1 MIRNSVRN
9 NRISYIKRTDRI
21 RKGFTLVEV
30 LVVVVILSIVAA
42 IAVPALMGFIDKGKE
57 SEYKAHAEAAL
68 TATQSALSDLYNDA
82 GNSLSPKK
90 RANIQKIA
98 GGADGTEFTVWTA
111 KVLWDGKT
119 KALEENVGS
128 YTIIKAIYKE
138 NDSVY
143 MYYDGTNWTKYD
155 NEIDAKIAAVGSVV
169 NANGDKVNKDL
180 GNNVIFVWPYKRDFA
195 YLNGTL
201 DPTNQRTD
209 SDDPNI
215 KIVTFVTDPNYS
227 SMAYFHRIGKG
238 VNTGK
243 ESVKIIFWKEDGVI
257 KSNWNDEVFEESE
270 DYKYKFYSDDE
281 NRVKFL
287 GWKDSQDGI
296 AKYFN
301 AVDVGNY
308 IFSSMNE
315 GDENTPAKTEFTF
328 YAGVE
333 PNESYVRDSI
343 VSKDK
348 LNSLVMSSGTTVN
361 GYKKV
366 PMSQM
371 GGSAVLINQEKDE
384 NNESLPAV
392 YAWIDGNNLT
402 WCSEAPVV
410 YMPKNCDNF
419 FKGNTNVGS
428 FNFWGFD
435 PANIITMNNMFQNC
449 TGLTKADLSGYSG
462 ALQGVSGM
470 FNGCSSLED
479 FMISGGFDTSGVSSF
494 ENMFNGCA
502 SLSFGSGEVAL
513 DTSSAVSFK
522 GMFNGCSSVTKLDL
536 SGWNT
541 SNLAGDGLEGTF
553 SGCTNLKTLNM
564 NDWNMSGITNLDN
577 TFNGLRSL
585 TSIDMGGGWTLTSCR
600 SMNGTF
606 SGCSSL
612 TSIDVSKLHVSS
624 ASLTSMTET
633 FAGCT
638 SLKSVDFT
646 GITFANVTDVSGI
659 LDMGTSGSQLATV
672 KFDDATDTSK
682 LSDMSNM
689 FAGCNAIK
697 NLDLTKF
704 DTRNASNFTGM
715 FNNMTNVETITV
727 STKFVVPESAGIM
740 FTNDTKLSGGR
751 TSFES
756 TGGDT
761 TSQYAK
767 IDGWKKQD
775 GYFKGQFNDVILSK
789 ALFSAKFDSVG
800 LSVAQQ
806 TGEYSIDELEAL
818 GATRVDEDFENEDA
832 LYYIYAWKDES
843 VNVVKWWTNADIA
856 YMPADCSGFFNGN
869 TNLKIFSFEG
879 FDTSKIVNMEMMFNG
894 CKNLTS
900 ISFGEYFETPKLT
913 NLYQTFQN
921 CSSLKSIDMSNW
933 TMNKIDS
940 MGYIFNGCSNLAGI
954 IIKDGDEYDW
964 HLDVCRNLSFA
975 FAGTKLTN
983 KNSHNLFNRIYTS
996 NKLTNLQGTFKD
1008 NKSVDSLDLTN
1019 MNVSNVTTLQQTFAN
1034 CTNLKSIDLTGWDT
1048 KNVKSLYETFYLCQN
1063 LTGLDVSAFNTQS
1076 VTTMY
1081 RTFRQ
1086 CEKLTSLRLNSWNT
1100 SNVQNLQETF
1110 NRCFALTTLEVSGW
1124 NVSKNKNLMDTFAR
1138 CTSLTTL
1145 DIQGWNVQNVE
1156 NMQSTF
1162 NNCDSLVSIDISMW
1176 NTKNVKIMQQI
1187 CNQCDKLEYFKMG
1200 NGNTNSIT
1208 NMTSAF
1214 NECPNLKVVDLSGIS
1229 TNNVTTYQK
1238 MFYKCPKLTTV
1249 YVSADFSMA
1258 NNTNTSEMFKE
1269 CNSIVGQAGT
1279 TFIGDNKK
1287 YAVIDQGPT
1296 SSKPGYF
1303 TLKIGE

>member
-209 SDDPNI
+209 SDDLNI

-419 FKGNTNVGS
+419 FTGNTNVGS

-553 SGCTNLKTLNM
+553 SGCTSLKTLNM

-715 FNNMTNVETITV
+715 FDSMTSVETITV
-727 STKFVVPESAGIM
+727 STKFVVPDTAGIM
-740 FTNDTKLSGGR
+740 FTNDTKISGGK

-761 TSQYAK
+761 TAQYAK

-775 GYFKGQFNDVILSK
+775 GYFKGHFNDATISK
-789 ALFSAKFDSVG
+789 ALFSAVFNSRTEDV
-800 LSVAQQ
+800 VCM
-806 TGEYSIDELEAL
+806 TGDYTESELNEL
-818 GATRVDEDFENEDA
+818 NATRVDDDTTD
-832 LYYIYAWKDES
+832 YHIYAWREGKT
-843 VNVVKWWTNADIA
+843 VKWWTDADRAFMPEICNGFFKKNANLVKFDF
-856 YMPADCSGFFNGN
+856 SGF
-869 TNLKIFSFEG
+869 NLSKVTSMEEMFSECSNLQTVVFDDET
-879 FDTSKIVNMEMMFNG
+879 DTSKLQSVRYTFFKCGKLKTIDLSTWSTDSLTNMEYTFDTCSILEYINFGESGWTINNPLNLHNTFTRCKKLNQKFDNFHVSNATHVGSLFKECNALTEVDVSNIVVANSNIMEQVFINCTSLRVVKLGSWDTSNANQLNAFFSG
-894 CKNLTS
+894 CKNLTT
-900 ISFGEYFETPKLT
+900 IYANSFT
-913 NLYQTFQN
+913 
-921 CSSLKSIDMSNW
+921 
-933 TMNKIDS
+933 
-940 MGYIFNGCSNLAGI
+940 
-954 IIKDGDEYDW
+954 
-964 HLDVCRNLSFA
+964 
-975 FAGTKLTN
+975 
-983 KNSHNLFNRIYTS
+983 
-996 NKLTNLQGTFKD
+996 
-1008 NKSVDSLDLTN
+1008 
-1019 MNVSNVTTLQQTFAN
+1019 
-1034 CTNLKSIDLTGWDT
+1034 
-1048 KNVKSLYETFYLCQN
+1048 VKSGCKVN
-1063 LTGLDVSAFNTQS
+1063 
-1076 VTTMY
+1076 
-1081 RTFRQ
+1081 
-1086 CEKLTSLRLNSWNT
+1086 
-1100 SNVQNLQETF
+1100 
-1110 NRCFALTTLEVSGW
+1110 
-1124 NVSKNKNLMDTFAR
+1124 
-1138 CTSLTTL
+1138 
-1145 DIQGWNVQNVE
+1145 DI
-1156 NMQSTF
+1156 
-1162 NNCDSLVSIDISMW
+1162 
-1176 NTKNVKIMQQI
+1176 
-1187 CNQCDKLEYFKMG
+1187 
-1200 NGNTNSIT
+1200 
-1208 NMTSAF
+1208 
-1214 NECPNLKVVDLSGIS
+1214 
-1229 TNNVTTYQK
+1229 
-1238 MFYKCPKLTTV
+1238 
-1249 YVSADFSMA
+1249 
-1258 NNTNTSEMFKE
+1258 FKE
-1269 CNSIVGQAGT
+1269 CTKLKGGNGTAYNSNYA
-1279 TFIGDNKK
+1279 NKAD
-1287 YAVIDQGPT
+1287 YAHVDGENGL
-1296 SSKPGYF
+1296 PGFF
-1303 TLKIGE
+1303 TDPSLYPGN